1 MTANFPVVIYH
12 NPKCGTSRNALAM
25 IRAAGYEPEVVE
37 YLQTGWTE
45 KTLRALVK
53 AMKAHPRDILREK
66 GTRAAELGLTAPEA
80 SDEEI
85 LAAMIADPVLVNRPI
100 VTTPKGAVL
109 ARPSERVFDV
119 LERTLPEF
127 VKEDG
132 EVVTPKRPAPR
143 SHQG

>member
-1 MTANFPVVIYH
+1 MAANFPVVIYH
-12 NPKCGTSRNALAM
+12 NPKCETSRNALAM
-25 IRAAGYEPEVVE
+25 IRAAGYEPEIVE
-37 YLQTGWTE
+37 YLQTGWNE

-119 LERTLPEF
+119 LERAPAEF

-132 EVVTPKRPAPR
+132 EVVTPKRPAR
-143 SHQG
+143 LA